1 MSGAAVAV
9 RRAVRVDLLIS
20 ALVLLAG
27 SAGAV
32 SPATTLLFVNAN
44 LVLLSLLALA
54 AALLFRA
61 ERSGRL
67 IAGLGAL
74 AAGELVLAI
83 GELVPRLGLEAEP
96 AAEWIWIGSR
106 LALLWFVL
114 PLPQDRRPGRQAVLA
129 AALTGAT
136 AMGLVWVGIGASLPP
151 SSGRLAALLL
161 MDLAVLVTTVP
172 QLAEPGAGR
181 GRPQAH
187 TFLWGLALY
196 LATDL
201 IHYAS
206 GELDLGFG
214 LGELGYFTGLGL
226 MAIGSAG
233 EQTGAVAPAGIRRGS
248 GDAG

>member
-54 AALLFRA
+54 AALLLRA
-61 ERSGRL
+61 ERSGRM

-83 GELVPRLGLEAEP
+83 GELVPSLGFEAEP

-114 PLPQDRRPGRQAVLA
+114 PPGRRPGRRAMLA

-136 AMGLVWVGIGASLPP
+136 ALGLVWIGIGASLPP

-161 MDLAVLVTTVP
+161 LDLAVLVTTVLE
-172 QLAEPGAGR
+172 LAEPGAGR
-181 GRPQAH
+181 GTPRAR
-187 TFLWGLALY
+187 TILWGLALY

-214 LGELGYFTGLGL
+214 LGELGYFAGLGL
-226 MAIGSAG
+226 LAIGSAG